1 MLSDKWK
8 ENKGTC
14 YGFYLG
20 EIDNDHEIFKPMVE
34 ASHQLKSLCMI
45 LNLRL
50 LKVRIVQLRDIVLIL
65 EVISGLILLD
75 QVLDLVQEAQ
85 YPKAIQ

>member
-1 MLSDKWK
+1 MSIYISISQRAMVFTWERLTMTTKSL
-8 ENKGTC
+8 NQT
-14 YGFYLG
+14 
-20 EIDNDHEIFKPMVE
+20 VE

-45 LNLRL
+45 LDLRL

-75 QVLDLVQEAQ
+75 QVLDLVPEAQ